1 MQRREFDLLVP
12 SDHVQMGV
20 RPAAQEDLPVVFD
33 MAQKEIPALSAAMPF
48 VVGAV
53 ERNPDSI
60 LVFHRDNE
68 IVGLYAM
75 LLLSAPGL
83 ERLLLDELDTSAPD
97 RDAVVAAGVAPAAIY
112 NWAVVARRLASE
124 GFRHTSVYLR
134 QPLYRR
140 ANIYA
145 RGTTAAACKI
155 MEHTGYQL
163 LGGPHPDLYRY
174 VRMANR
180 QSRLPLAA

>member
-12 SDHVQMGV
+12 SNHVDMGV
-20 RPAAQEDLPVVFD
+20 RPAAREDLPVVFE
-33 MAQKEIPALSAAMPF
+33 MARNEIPALSAAMPF
-48 VVGAV
+48 VVGVV
-53 ERNPDSI
+53 EHNPESI
-60 LVFHRDNE
+60 LVFHRDDE

-75 LLLSAPGL
+75 LLLSASGL
-83 ERLLLDELDTSAPD
+83 ERLLLGELDTSAPD
-97 RDAVVAAGVAPAAIY
+97 IDAVVGPGVAPAAIY

-134 QPLYRR
+134 QPAYRQ

-145 RGTTAAACKI
+145 RGTTAAACRI

-163 LGGPHPDLYRY
+163 LEGPHSDLYRY

>member
-12 SDHVQMGV
+12 GSHVAMGV
-20 RPAAQEDLPVVFD
+20 RPAAHDDLSIVFE
-33 MAQKEIPALSAAMPF
+33 MAKDEIPALSAAMPY
-48 VVGAV
+48 V
-53 ERNPDSI
+53 EGVIDHNPESI
-60 LVFHRDNE
+60 LVFHRDDE

-75 LLLSAPGL
+75 LLLSASGL
-83 ERLLLDELDTSAPD
+83 ERLLLGELDTAAPD
-97 RDAVVAAGVAPAAIY
+97 VDAVVGAGVAPAAIY

-134 QPLYRR
+134 RPLYRQ

-163 LGGPHPDLYRY
+163 LGGPHSDLYRY